1 MMKKNTNPVIAE
13 TLRIALGLL
22 ICLALMIGVY
32 LLIDKYQ
39 TKVLIGGIV
48 GTVIAVG
55 NFFFMAVGLSNL
67 ADGATE
73 GKIRVR
79 IQGSFMIRTVV
90 MLVLLVIAIKFGG
103 CDALAT
109 ALPLL
114 LVRPVI
120 MVEQFIQKSN
130 RKEDGNESGN

>member
-1 MMKKNTNPVIAE
+1 MMKKNKNPVIAE

-55 NFFFMAVGLSNL
+55 
-67 ADGATE
+67 E
-73 GKIRVR
+73 H
-79 IQGSFMIRTVV
+79 
-90 MLVLLVIAIKFGG
+90 
-103 CDALAT
+103 
-109 ALPLL
+109 
-114 LVRPVI
+114 
-120 MVEQFIQKSN
+120 
-130 RKEDGNESGN
+130 